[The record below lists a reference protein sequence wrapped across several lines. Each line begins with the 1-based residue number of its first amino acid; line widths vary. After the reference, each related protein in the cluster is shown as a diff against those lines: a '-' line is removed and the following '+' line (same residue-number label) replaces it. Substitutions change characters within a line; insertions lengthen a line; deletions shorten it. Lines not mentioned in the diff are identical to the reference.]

1 MFFILGTGR
10 CGTLSMAN
18 TLMEQANCICLHEP
32 EPSLIE
38 EAPAYHYGRVDAA
51 FVTDLLLRT
60 RLPVLNGK
68 TYGESNQ
75 TLALVV
81 EPLAVAFPEAKY
93 LWLMRSGLDVVASAV
108 ARGWYSG
115 RGIGGRAP
123 AECTSLQQ
131 RWIVHRIR
139 GDLCGDVSADE
150 WAGMSPF
157 EKCCWYWGYVN
168 RTIEQDLQ
176 AAVPQAQWRYMRLED
191 AAEHLDDVIPWLELQ
206 RTRRAAPAHHNGA
219 KDYEPYR
226 CASWNAAEWDAF
238 ERWCAPLMDRFYAGW
253 RQHPTKV
260 VTGPG
265 DAAACLREGEACFAR
280 GDLPAAKALF
290 DQALARD
297 PNCVEALNNS
307 AVCLWHMGDLGQAL
321 LQAAKGLELAP
332 RHLELVLN
340 GGRILES
347 CERHSDARALYESY
361 LAEVPA
367 AAEVRERLRALNGSA
382 AGAELAPDVTSLVVE
397 GEACFERGEL
407 DAAAGLFEQV
417 LAQNSNHVDA
427 LNGLAAVRCR
437 REDLPGALDHL
448 CRALEQDPRRPETV
462 SNLATVLERLGDMET
477 RELLLASCATIRPDA
492 AAPPAQSAGAPVA
505 PVELVRRGEDLVEAG
520 ELVAARAVF
529 DRAREMAPDDLEVL
543 NNLGVVNWRLG
554 DSAAALRC
562 FRHALERD
570 AIYRPSL
577 LNSVE
582 LLQSMG
588 HRDDARA
595 LCQSVLEHAP
605 GDREFEQL
613 CARLETNSPAG
624 ARAG

>member
-307 AVCLWHMGDLGQAL
+307 AVCLWHMGEVGQAL

-332 RHLELVLN
+332 QHLELVLN
-340 GGRILES
+340 SGRILES
-347 CERHSDARALYESY
+347 CERHPDARALYESY
-361 LAEVPA
+361 LAEFPGA
-367 AAEVRERLRALNGSA
+367 GEVRARLTALAEETPPGGRAPEVARLIVAGERRIGEGDLDGAEELFLQALALEPGNVDGLNDLA
-382 AGAELAPDVTSLVVE
+382 VLHWQRNDPAGALEYL
-397 GEACFERGEL
+397 R
-407 DAAAGLFEQV
+407 
-417 LAQNSNHVDA
+417 
-427 LNGLAAVRCR
+427 
-437 REDLPGALDHL
+437 
-448 CRALEQDPRRPETV
+448 RALEEDPTRGETIA
-462 SNLATVLERLGDMET
+462 NLDVLLERCGAEET
-477 RELLLASCATIRPDA
+477 RTVLLASCMPDA
-492 AAPPAQSAGAPVA
+492 AGGPATQPPASAHQPSISD
-505 PVELVRRGEDLVEAG
+505 LVRTGEALFEAG
-520 ELVAARAVF
+520 DLVAARAVF
-529 DRAREMAPDDLEVL
+529 ANAREQAPDDLEAI
-543 NNLGVVNWRLG
+543 NNLGVVNWHLG
-554 DSAAALRC
+554 DSVTALGC
-562 FRHALERD
+562 FREALERD
-570 AIYRPSL
+570 GSHRPSV
-577 LNSVE
+577 LNCIE
-582 LLQSMG
+582 LLWTLG
-588 HRDDARA
+588 CAEDARA
-595 LCQSVLEHAP
+595 LCQAVLQRAP
-605 GDREFEQL
+605 YDRDF
-613 CARLETNSPAG
+613 ARLGERLGREPAV
-624 ARAG
+624 RAG